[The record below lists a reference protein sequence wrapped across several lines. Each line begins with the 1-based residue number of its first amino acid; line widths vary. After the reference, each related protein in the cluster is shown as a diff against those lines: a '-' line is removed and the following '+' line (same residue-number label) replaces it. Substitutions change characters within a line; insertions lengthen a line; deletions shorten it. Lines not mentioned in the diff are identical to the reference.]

1 MERRKRLS
9 IEGVYKNIL
18 STPQIGDRV
27 RVKKGHVWSKEKS
40 SVLRTALLCLRWY
53 IRAGCYGTIVRQSF
67 FPNHFSVQLD
77 YIYSSQL
84 GEFLPCYRDEV
95 TIIG

>member
-1 MERRKRLS
+1 MKGRKEPS
-9 IEGVYKNIL
+9 TEGVYKNLL

-27 RVKKGHVWSKEKS
+27 RVKKGHVWTIGKS
-40 SVLRTALLCLRWY
+40 SGLHFPLLCLRWY